1 MRDMIIIRY
10 LRLASTPVQPT
21 FLFQNLQPRHA
32 RIIVLAARTAYRAR
46 YPFCGS
52 DGYRMHWLV
61 ATTTTSIVL
70 VVRLL
75 SRELLRVLYILLGYY
90 YVASYWE

>member
-1 MRDMIIIRY
+1 
-10 LRLASTPVQPT
+10 
-21 FLFQNLQPRHA
+21 
-32 RIIVLAARTAYRAR
+32 
-46 YPFCGS
+46 
-52 DGYRMHWLV
+52 MHWLV